1 MKNIVSEDGSV
12 MNYNKWVKGIANRE
26 FNAQKMMVNDL
37 FNSKNQ
43 DQNPNAKQQHNNVL
57 PFPLSNLVST
67 LGNAI
72 VNLQN
77 SLNIMGSLKNNPLVK
92 KESNSVH
99 IEQSIKDITSAAELV
114 YKAAKSVDNIESSI

>member
-1 MKNIVSEDGSV
+1 VKNIVSEDGSV

-37 FNSKNQ
+37 FNNKNQ
-43 DQNPNAKQQHNNVL
+43 DQNPNAKQHNNVL

>member
-1 MKNIVSEDGSV
+1 VSEDGSV

-37 FNSKNQ
+37 FNNKNQ
-43 DQNPNAKQQHNNVL
+43 DQNPNAKQHNNVL

>member
-1 MKNIVSEDGSV
+1 

-37 FNSKNQ
+37 FNGKNQ
-43 DQNPNAKQQHNNVL
+43 DQSPNAKQRHNNVL
-57 PFPLSNLVST
+57 PFPLNNLVST

-72 VNLQN
+72 INLQN

-92 KESNSVH
+92 KESNTVH

-114 YKAAKSVDNIESSI
+114 YKAAKGVDNIESSI

>member
-37 FNSKNQ
+37 FNNKNQ
-43 DQNPNAKQQHNNVL
+43 DQNPNAKQHNNVL